1 MKIVTELSKRM
12 GLDGFALCAA
22 QEDFSLVDE
31 LNIDMS
37 EYRVPWFDQIRGR
50 EIKQLFGEQHELEFK
65 QRRRPHRYSDIL
77 SDKGSSSSRE
87 KATKIP
93 SGIPCEAKASQK

>member
-12 GLDGFALCAA
+12 GFDGFALCAA

-37 EYRVPWFDQIRGR
+37 EYRVPWFDQMRGR
-50 EIKQLFGEQHELEFK
+50 ELQQLFGERSEQEFK
-65 QRRRPHRYSDIL
+65 
-77 SDKGSSSSRE
+77 
-87 KATKIP
+87 
-93 SGIPCEAKASQK
+93 